1 MNTNAASSCMNM
13 LELCSSECSL
23 CKEANNIR
31 IFHTTLAKWGSAQT
45 CLVRVDLDVYFS
57 LTYTNEARCGGRRE
71 VPSLETRAVNMGRRG
86 QGQARAEHSYKW
98 SLRMLWRHEGGN
110 SSLTL
115 TFGARSP
122 RREERQKNSPDLAKP
137 QRAADVDC
145 NCALCRFSINLTT
158 TLRRLNS
165 VYITFGSLP
174 RRTSTRTKNEDC
186 SALLFNPTVANL
198 MYSK

>member
-1 MNTNAASSCMNM
+1 MVPPHAVTS
-13 LELCSSECSL
+13 
-23 CKEANNIR
+23 
-31 IFHTTLAKWGSAQT
+31 
-45 CLVRVDLDVYFS
+45 
-57 LTYTNEARCGGRRE
+57 RRQE
-71 VPSLETRAVNMGRRG
+71 QP
-86 QGQARAEHSYKW
+86 
-98 SLRMLWRHEGGN
+98 
-110 SSLTL
+110 L

-158 TLRRLNS
+158 TLQRLNS

-186 SALLFNPTVANL
+186 SALLFNPTIQPYCCQSNV
-198 MYSK
+198 SKTKSPMRCIKYAALVISNINCLLCLPSVS